1 MKELSFPFT
10 LAIFSLNDLLYFLN
24 LTLFIK
30 EQRQATSIIGEFIH
44 SFIYYFIS
52 TFFRKL

>member
-10 LAIFSLNDLLYFLN
+10 LAIFSLNVLLYFLN

-30 EQRQATSIIGEFIH
+30 EQRQATSIIGVFIH
-44 SFIYYFIS
+44 SFIY
-52 TFFRKL
+52 